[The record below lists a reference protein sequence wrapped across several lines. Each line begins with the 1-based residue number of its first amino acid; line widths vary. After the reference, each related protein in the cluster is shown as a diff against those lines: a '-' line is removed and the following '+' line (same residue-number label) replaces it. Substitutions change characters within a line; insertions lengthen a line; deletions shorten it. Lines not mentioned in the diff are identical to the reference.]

1 MIYGDD
7 FDWDE
12 ANIGHVTRHGVEPWE
27 VEEAVLD
34 PDRIGASARKTLRE
48 QRFAVVGATEAG
60 RMVFVV
66 FTRREEKIRAITA
79 RDADDGEKRRYR
91 RR

>member
-1 MIYGDD
+1 MTYGED

-12 ANIGHVTRHGVEPWE
+12 ANIGHVARHGVEPWE

-34 PDRIGASARKTLRE
+34 PGRVAMSARKSLSE
-48 QRFAVVGATEAG
+48 QRFVVVGATGSG
-60 RMVFVV
+60 RKLFVA
-66 FTRREEKIRAITA
+66 FTWREGKIRAITA
-79 RDADDGEKRRYR
+79 RDAGDGEKRHYR